1 MWMARRPRPPRWS
14 RAATLSCRERCMSRL
29 GFVGKGEKGERV
41 SGWLHALRAIH
52 NRTRFMFGWCI
63 SKCASHT
70 GCFDHVTCYVMLHL
84 YRLNQDKLHQVQN
97 GQALS
102 YNFLRSHPSI
112 PGHKHKSFLVR
123 HQMVVG
129 NCTPSRAPVSTT
141 ASSQSRPVRPMP
153 LHILPSLIPQTPAVI
168 SPPVE
173 PYRKKSSRCWPF

>member
-1 MWMARRPRPPRWS
+1 MWMARRPRPLRWS

-102 YNFLRSHPSI
+102 YNFLR
-112 PGHKHKSFLVR
+112 
-123 HQMVVG
+123 
-129 NCTPSRAPVSTT
+129 
-141 ASSQSRPVRPMP
+141 
-153 LHILPSLIPQTPAVI
+153 
-168 SPPVE
+168 
-173 PYRKKSSRCWPF
+173 